1 MKILCVDD
9 DVDIATLMDNVLSA
23 NGHYVTTCNSGADAL
38 AAISDNDFNLI
49 FLDLEMPHISG
60 REVIDSLSDSGFLN
74 YNNIVIL
81 TANDLEEPEKSKYNN
96 LGIKEVLQKPMS
108 LDGILEVV
116 KKFE

>member
-60 REVIDSLSDSGFLN
+60 REVIDSLSDCEIIFLVLSITFELIN
-74 YNNIVIL
+74 SISL
-81 TANDLEEPEKSKYNN
+81 T
-96 LGIKEVLQKPMS
+96 
-108 LDGILEVV
+108 
-116 KKFE
+116 